1 MSITVVLQQM
11 VIIFILI
18 GIGMI
23 LYRRR
28 LITEEG
34 SKQIS
39 GLIINVTNPALLIC
53 SALDDGPKASLRDLG
68 IAFAAYAVI
77 FALLI
82 AMGFLIPHLLRIPK
96 STRYA
101 YQMLTVFG
109 NVGFIGIPLASAV
122 LGSESLIFVSIFN
135 LLFNLL
141 IYTFGISLLQ
151 RAAARQTE
159 DNAPFDIDS
168 AKENVTLSAEQ
179 TEAATNIPDAA
190 GQRKRATSIA
200 SGRLQKL
207 INAGTISAAVTILFY
222 LGNFPVP
229 EIISSALSY
238 TGRATTLLS
247 MLVLGVSVAQ
257 MAPKDIFSHPKLYA
271 FTLLRQVL
279 VPIGCV
285 LLMRCLLDNKLILNT
300 MLLMVAV
307 PAANMPLMLA
317 KQMDMETE
325 AISQGIILTT
335 VLSLVTV
342 PLACLFLL

>member
-1 MSITVVLQQM
+1 MSITVVIQQM

-23 LYRRR
+23 LFRRR
-28 LITEEG
+28 LLSEEG

-68 IAFAAYAVI
+68 IALAAYAAV
-77 FALLI
+77 FAILI
-82 AMGFLIPHLLRIPK
+82 AVGFLLPCLLRVPK
-96 STRYA
+96 DLHYA

-141 IYTFGISLLQ
+141 IYTLGISLLQ
-151 RAAARQTE
+151 RAAGQAE
-159 DNAPFDIDS
+159 
-168 AKENVTLSAEQ
+168 KEVT
-179 TEAATNIPDAA
+179 IP
-190 GQRKRATSIA
+190 S

-207 INAGTISAAVTILFY
+207 VNAGTVSAAVTVIFY
-222 LGNFPVP
+222 LGNFHVP
-229 EIISSALSY
+229 TVISSALSY

-257 MAPKDIFSHPKLYA
+257 IAPKEIFSHPKLYL
-271 FTLLRQVL
+271 FTLLRQIL
-279 VPIGCV
+279 VPIGCI
-285 LLMRCLLDNKLILNT
+285 LFMGSLIDNRLILNT

-317 KQMDMETE
+317 KQLDMETDS
-325 AISQGIILTT
+325 ISQGIILTT
-335 VLSLVTV
+335 ILSLVTV
-342 PLACLFLL
+342 PVACLFLIT

>member
-1 MSITVVLQQM
+1 MSKDILRLILKRGKHMSITVVIQQM

-23 LYRRR
+23 LFRRR
-28 LITEEG
+28 LLSEEG

-68 IAFAAYAVI
+68 IALAAYAAVFVI
-77 FALLI
+77 LI
-82 AMGFLIPHLLRIPK
+82 AVGFLLPCLLRVPK
-96 STRYA
+96 DLHYA

-141 IYTFGISLLQ
+141 IYTLGISLLQ
-151 RAAARQTE
+151 RAAGQAE
-159 DNAPFDIDS
+159 KD
-168 AKENVTLSAEQ
+168 VT
-179 TEAATNIPDAA
+179 IP
-190 GQRKRATSIA
+190 S

-207 INAGTISAAVTILFY
+207 VNAGTVSAAVTVIFY
-222 LGNFPVP
+222 LGNFHVP
-229 EIISSALSY
+229 TVISSALSY

-257 MAPKDIFSHPKLYA
+257 IAPKEIFSHPKLYL
-271 FTLLRQVL
+271 FTLLRQIL
-279 VPIGCV
+279 VPIGCI
-285 LLMRCLLDNKLILNT
+285 LFMGSLIDNRLILNT

-317 KQMDMETE
+317 KQLDMETDS
-325 AISQGIILTT
+325 ISQGIILTT
-335 VLSLVTV
+335 ILSLVTV
-342 PLACLFLL
+342 PVACLFLIP

>member
-23 LYRRR
+23 LFRRG
-28 LITEEG
+28 LLSEEG

-53 SALDDGPKASLRDLG
+53 SALDDGPKVSLRELG
-68 IAFAAYAVI
+68 IAFASYAAV
-77 FALLI
+77 FAVLI
-82 AMGFLIPHLLRIPK
+82 AVGFLLPCLLRVPK
-96 STRYA
+96 NLHYA

-141 IYTFGISLLQ
+141 IYTLGVSLLQ
-151 RAAARQTE
+151 RAARGQTAE
-159 DNAPFDIDS
+159 EKTASENNFS
-168 AKENVTLSAEQ
+168 A
-179 TEAATNIPDAA
+179 
-190 GQRKRATSIA
+190 
-200 SGRLQKL
+200 GRLQKL
-207 INAGTISAAVTILFY
+207 VNAGTISAAVTIIFY
-222 LGNFPVP
+222 LGNFRVP
-229 EIISSALSY
+229 LIISSALSY

-257 MAPKDIFSHPKLYA
+257 IAPKEIFSHPKLYL
-271 FTLLRQVL
+271 FTLLRQIL
-279 VPIGCV
+279 VPIVCV
-285 LLMRCLLDNKLILNT
+285 LLMRRLIDSRLILNT

-325 AISQGIILTT
+325 SISQGIILTT

-342 PLACLFLL
+342 PAVCLFLVP

>member
-11 VIIFILI
+11 IIIFILI
-18 GIGMI
+18 GIGMV
-23 LYRRR
+23 LYRRK

-53 SALDDGPKASLRDLG
+53 SALDDGPKATLG
-68 IAFAAYAVI
+68 ELGMALIAYAAI
-77 FALLI
+77 FAILI
-82 AMGFLIPHLLRIPK
+82 AVGFLIPHILRIPK
-96 STRYA
+96 NVRYA

-151 RAAARQTE
+151 RAAEGPKQENTQRDTRQV
-159 DNAPFDIDS
+159 
-168 AKENVTLSAEQ
+168 KEGVAILAEQ
-179 TEAATNIPDAA
+179 TEKNATAPA
-190 GQRKRATSIA
+190 GHITS
-200 SGRLQKL
+200 SRLQKL
-207 INAGTISAAVTILFY
+207 VNAGTISAAVTILFY

-279 VPIGCV
+279 VPISCV
-285 LLMRCLLDNKLILNT
+285 LLMRCFLDNKLILNT

-325 AISQGIILTT
+325 SISQGIILTT
-335 VLSLVTV
+335 VLSLLTV
-342 PLACLFLL
+342 PLACLFLTS

>member
-23 LYRRR
+23 LYRSKM
-28 LITEEG
+28 LSEET

-39 GLIINVTNPALLIC
+39 GIIINVTNPALLIC
-53 SALDDGPKASLRDLG
+53 SAFDDGPKVSLRELS
-68 IAFAAYAVI
+68 IAFVSYAAV

-82 AMGFLIPHLLRIPK
+82 VIGFLIPCLLRVPK
-96 STRYA
+96 RLHYT
-101 YQMLTVFG
+101 YQMLTIFG

-141 IYTFGISLLQ
+141 IYTFGVSMLQ
-151 RAAARQTE
+151 RAAAGQAA
-159 DNAPFDIDS
+159 DADS
-168 AKENVTLSAEQ
+168 
-179 TEAATNIPDAA
+179 IP
-190 GQRKRATSIA
+190 RHNST

-207 INAGTISAAVTILFY
+207 VNAGTISAVFTIVFY
-222 LGNFPVP
+222 LGDFHVPVV
-229 EIISSALSY
+229 ISSTLSY

-257 MAPKDIFSHPKLYA
+257 MAPKDIFSHPRLYL
-271 FTLLRQVL
+271 FTLLRQIL

-285 LLMRCLLDNKLILNT
+285 LLLRGLIDNKLILNT

-307 PAANMPLMLA
+307 PAANMPLMIA
-317 KQMDMETE
+317 KQMDMDTE
-325 AISQGIILTT
+325 SISQGIILTT

-342 PLACLFLL
+342 PAACLFLV

>member
-11 VIIFILI
+11 IIIFILI
-18 GIGMI
+18 GIGMV
-23 LYRRR
+23 LYRRK

-53 SALDDGPKASLRDLG
+53 SALDDGPKATLG
-68 IAFAAYAVI
+68 ELGMALIAYAAI
-77 FALLI
+77 FAILI
-82 AMGFLIPHLLRIPK
+82 AVGFLIPHILRIPK
-96 STRYA
+96 NARYA

-151 RAAARQTE
+151 RAAEGTMQENTQRDTRQV
-159 DNAPFDIDS
+159 
-168 AKENVTLSAEQ
+168 KEGVAILAEQ
-179 TEAATNIPDAA
+179 TEKGATAPA
-190 GQRKRATSIA
+190 GHITS
-200 SGRLQKL
+200 SRLQKL
-207 INAGTISAAVTILFY
+207 VNAGTISAAVTILFY

-279 VPIGCV
+279 VPISCV
-285 LLMRCLLDNKLILNT
+285 LLMRCFLDNKLILNT

-325 AISQGIILTT
+325 SISQGIILTT
-335 VLSLVTV
+335 VLSLLTV
-342 PLACLFLL
+342 PLTCLFLT

>member
-23 LYRRR
+23 LYRRG
-28 LITEEG
+28 IISEEG

-39 GLIINVTNPALLIC
+39 SLIVNVTNPALLIC
-53 SALDDGPKASLRDLG
+53 SALDDGPKASLAELG
-68 IAFAAYAVI
+68 IALTAYAAV
-77 FALLI
+77 FAILI
-82 AMGFLIPHLLRIPK
+82 AVGFLLPHILRVPGDL
-96 STRYA
+96 RYA

-151 RAAARQTE
+151 KAAKQSQK
-159 DNAPFDIDS
+159 NGHL
-168 AKENVTLSAEQ
+168 K
-179 TEAATNIPDAA
+179 
-190 GQRKRATSIA
+190 
-200 SGRLQKL
+200 KL
-207 INAGTISAAVTILFY
+207 INAGTISAAVTIIFY
-222 LGNFPVP
+222 LGNFRVPV
-229 EIISSALSY
+229 IISSALSY

-271 FTLLRQVL
+271 FTLLRQIL

-285 LLMRCLLDNKLILNT
+285 LLMRGIIDNRLILNT
-300 MLLMVAV
+300 MLLMIAV

-317 KQMDMETE
+317 KQMNMETE
-325 AISQGIILTT
+325 SISQGIILTT

-342 PLACLFLL
+342 PVACLFLI

>member
-1 MSITVVLQQM
+1 M
-11 VIIFILI
+11 VIIFLLI

-23 LYRRR
+23 LYRRK

-53 SALDDGPKASLRDLG
+53 SALDDGPKASLRELG
-68 IAFAAYAVI
+68 MALAAYAAV
-77 FALLI
+77 FVLLI
-82 AMGFLIPHLLRIPK
+82 AVGFLIPYLLRIPK
-96 STRYA
+96 GSRYA

-122 LGSESLIFVSIFN
+122 LGSGSLIFVSIFN

-141 IYTFGISLLQ
+141 IYTFGTSLLQ
-151 RAAARQTE
+151 RAAAGQTQE
-159 DNAPFDIDS
+159 S
-168 AKENVTLSAEQ
+168 AQNSIGRTTDDMALFENQ
-179 TEAATNIPDAA
+179 TPTGTKADTKP
-190 GQRKRATSIA
+190 IA

-207 INAGTISAAVTILFY
+207 VNAGTISAAVTILFY

-229 EIISSALSY
+229 MIISSTLSY

-285 LLMRCLLDNKLILNT
+285 LLMRCFLDNKLILNT

-325 AISQGIILTT
+325 SISRGIILTT

-342 PLACLFLL
+342 PLACLFLT

>member
-1 MSITVVLQQM
+1 MSISVVLQQM

-23 LYRRR
+23 LFRRR
-28 LITEEG
+28 LLSEEG

-53 SALDDGPKASLRDLG
+53 SALEDGPKASLRDLG
-68 IAFAAYAVI
+68 IALAAYAAV
-77 FALLI
+77 FAILI
-82 AMGFLIPHLLRIPK
+82 AAGFLLPYLLRVPK
-96 STRYA
+96 NLHYA

-141 IYTFGISLLQ
+141 IYTLGISLLQ
-151 RAAARQTE
+151 KAARGQAGE
-159 DNAPFDIDS
+159 DTAVS
-168 AKENVTLSAEQ
+168 
-179 TEAATNIPDAA
+179 A
-190 GQRKRATSIA
+190 GQADTDLPQAS

-207 INAGTISAAVTILFY
+207 VNAGTISAAVTILFY
-222 LGNFPVP
+222 LGNFHVPV
-229 EIISSALSY
+229 IISSSLSY
-238 TGRATTLLS
+238 AGRATTLLS

-257 MAPKDIFSHPKLYA
+257 MAPREIFSHPKLYL
-271 FTLLRQVL
+271 FTLLRQIL
-279 VPIGCV
+279 VPIGCI
-285 LLMRCLLDNKLILNT
+285 LLMRGLITNKLILNT
-300 MLLMVAV
+300 MLLMAAV

-335 VLSLVTV
+335 VLSLITV
-342 PLACLFLL
+342 PIVCLFLIP

>member
-11 VIIFILI
+11 VIIFLLI

-23 LYRRR
+23 LYRRKM
-28 LITEEG
+28 LSEEG

-68 IAFAAYAVI
+68 IALAAYAVI
-77 FALLI
+77 FAVLI
-82 AMGFLIPHLLRIPK
+82 AVGFLLPYVLRVPK
-96 STRYA
+96 NLHYA

-141 IYTFGISLLQ
+141 IYTFGVSLLQ
-151 RAAARQTE
+151 RAAA
-159 DNAPFDIDS
+159 
-168 AKENVTLSAEQ
+168 EQ
-179 TEAATNIPDAA
+179 TGESTLLPDAQPD
-190 GQRKRATSIA
+190 GGSTA
-200 SGRLQKL
+200 STGHSSSGSLKKL
-207 INAGTISAAVTILFY
+207 VNAGTISAAVTILFY
-222 LGNFPVP
+222 LGSFHVPV
-229 EIISSALSY
+229 IISSTLTYA
-238 TGRATTLLS
+238 GRATTLLS

-285 LLMRCLLDNKLILNT
+285 LLMRMFIDNKLILNT

-317 KQMDMETE
+317 KQMDMDTE
-325 AISQGIILTT
+325 SISQGIILTT

-342 PLACLFLL
+342 PLTCLFLV

>member
-11 VIIFILI
+11 VIIFLLI

-23 LYRRR
+23 LYRQKM
-28 LITEEG
+28 LSEEG

-68 IAFAAYAVI
+68 IALAAYAVI
-77 FALLI
+77 FAVLI
-82 AMGFLIPHLLRIPK
+82 AVGFLLPYVLRVPKHLH
-96 STRYA
+96 YA

-151 RAAARQTE
+151 RAAA
-159 DNAPFDIDS
+159 
-168 AKENVTLSAEQ
+168 EQ
-179 TEAATNIPDAA
+179 TGESALLPDTHPDE
-190 GQRKRATSIA
+190 GTVSSTGHSSPGSLK
-200 SGRLQKL
+200 KL
-207 INAGTISAAVTILFY
+207 VNAGTISAAVTILFY
-222 LGNFPVP
+222 LGNFHVPV
-229 EIISSALSY
+229 IISSTLTYA
-238 TGRATTLLS
+238 GRATTLLS

-257 MAPKDIFSHPKLYA
+257 MAPKEIFSHPKLYA

-285 LLMRCLLDNKLILNT
+285 LLMRMFIDSKLILNT

-317 KQMDMETE
+317 KQMDMDTE
-325 AISQGIILTT
+325 SISQGIILTT

-342 PLACLFLL
+342 PLTCLFLV